1 LEQPGFNSCAQ
12 KWAKV
17 LKLLRPLNSNG
28 ANLANLQ
35 SQAAHSVRLR
45 DTVSSKDIQNG
56 RREIE
61 MEPPAWSAL
70 IPVAQYVRMSTDDQ
84 KYSPHNQSAANDAY
98 AAAHGMMIT
107 RTYFDEGKSGLT
119 FGGRGG
125 LNLLIKDVL
134 NGEVDF
140 EAILVLDV
148 SRWGRFQDPD
158 ESAYYE
164 YSCKRAG
171 IAVHYSAEQFENDG
185 SPLGAIA
192 KWLKRSMAG
201 EFSRELSVKVYAGQ
215 HRLSKL
221 GFRLGGHP
229 GYGLRRLLVDQNG
242 SVKCALQKGEWKSI
256 STDRVILT
264 HGPTHEIELVRW
276 IFSMFVQGKKVEY
289 EIAKLLNER
298 GLRNHHGYVWKG
310 HTVRY
315 ILKNENYI
323 GNYVWNR
330 KSFKLRKI
338 VVRNGP
344 DSWMRT
350 EDAFEAIVERSTFEA
365 AQAIFRDRTQR
376 TPKGRPRWLSD
387 EEMLKRLSQVFRKQ
401 GRLSRRIIDTAPHL
415 PSCWAYSVRFGGV
428 ANAYDRVGFKKNVNQ
443 YGVKIKDRN
452 LPIEPC
458 TQPRGFRDDEMLGAL
473 KLLLKDRGY
482 LSAAMINGCKDM
494 PSAHAFYSHFGGLER
509 AYELIGYER
518 PYRTRPS
525 FSNEDMLE
533 VLRSLS
539 KKHGK
544 LSRKIINATDGIPS
558 AGCYYDR
565 FGSLGRAYKLI
576 EYEPNALKSYTD
588 SRGVSNEMLLSKL
601 RSLLSARGYLSGRLI
616 DRTRDMP
623 SRTLYCNRFG
633 SLRRVY
639 ELIEYAPRVL
649 KIIRYEPRTLKSR
662 TVSKG
667 MTNEDLLDTLRGLL
681 LNRGYL
687 SGRLIDRTAG
697 MPSRILYYK
706 RFGSLRRAYGL
717 IGYTP

>member
-1 LEQPGFNSCAQ
+1 ME
-12 KWAKV
+12 
-17 LKLLRPLNSNG
+17 
-28 ANLANLQ
+28 LQ
-35 SQAAHSVRLR
+35 
-45 DTVSSKDIQNG
+45 
-56 RREIE
+56 
-61 MEPPAWSAL
+61 AWGAL

-84 KYSPHNQSAANDAY
+84 KYSPHNQSAANEAY

-119 FGGRGG
+119 FDGRGG
-125 LNLLIKDVL
+125 LNQLIKDVL

-140 EAILVLDV
+140 KAILVLDV

-171 IAVHYSAEQFENDG
+171 IAVHYCAEPFDNDG
-185 SPLGAIA
+185 GPLGAIA

-201 EFSRELSVKVYAGQ
+201 EFSRDLSVKVYAGQ
-215 HRLSKL
+215 RRLSKL

-242 SVKCALQKGEWKSI
+242 TVKCALKTGEWKSI
-256 STDRVILT
+256 ATDRVVLT

-289 EIAKLLNER
+289 EIARLLNER
-298 GLRNHHGYVWKG
+298 GVRNHRGNIWKG

-330 KSFKLRKI
+330 KSFKLRQS

-344 DSWMRT
+344 ESWMRT
-350 EDAFEAIVERSTFEA
+350 EGAFEAIVEHSIFEA
-365 AQAIFRDRTQR
+365 AQAIFRDRIQR
-376 TPKGRPRWLSD
+376 TSKGRPGSLSD
-387 EEMLKRLSQVFRKQ
+387 EEMLKRLSRVFQEQ
-401 GRLSRRIIDTAPHL
+401 GRLSRRIIDTAPNL

-452 LPIEPC
+452 LPVESC
-458 TQPRGFRDDEMLGAL
+458 TKRRGFRDDEMLKAL
-473 KLLLKDRGY
+473 KHLLHDRGY
-482 LSAAMINGCKDM
+482 LSATVINGCKDM

-509 AYELIGYER
+509 AYKLIGYER

-525 FSNEDMLE
+525 FTNEAMLE

-539 KKHGK
+539 EKHGK

-565 FGSLGRAYKLI
+565 FGSLGRAYKLSG
-576 EYEPNALKSYTD
+576 YKPSALKSYTD
-588 SRGVSNEMLLSKL
+588 SRGITNEDLLSKL
-601 RSLLSARGYLSGRLI
+601 RSLLSALGYLSGRLI

-633 SLRRVY
+633 SLRRAY
-639 ELIEYAPRVL
+639 GQIGYTPRVFKL
-649 KIIRYEPRTLKSR
+649 IRHEPRSVKIRTL
-662 TVSKG
+662 SKG
-667 MTNEDLLDTLRGLL
+667 MTNEDFLEKLRGLL
-681 LNRGYL
+681 QNRGYL

-697 MPSRILYYK
+697 MPSRISYYN

>member
-1 LEQPGFNSCAQ
+1 
-12 KWAKV
+12 V
-17 LKLLRPLNSNG
+17 LKLLRPTNSSG
-28 ANLANLQ
+28 ANLAILQ

-56 RREIE
+56 RREIQ
-61 MEPPAWSAL
+61 MEPPTGSAL
-70 IPVAQYVRMSTDDQ
+70 TPVAQYVRMSTDDQ

-107 RTYFDEGKSGLT
+107 RSYFDEGKSGLT

-125 LNLLIKDVL
+125 LNQLIKDVL

-140 EAILVLDV
+140 KAILVLDV

-171 IAVHYSAEQFENDG
+171 IAVHYCAEPFDNDG
-185 SPLGAIA
+185 GPLGAIA

-242 SVKCALQKGEWKSI
+242 TVKCALQKGEWKSI
-256 STDRVILT
+256 ATDRVTLT

-276 IFSMFVQGKKVEY
+276 IFSTFIQGNKAEH

-298 GLRNHHGYVWKG
+298 GLRNHRGSVWKG

-330 KSFKLRKI
+330 KSFKLRKNI
-338 VVRNGP
+338 ARNGP
-344 DSWMRT
+344 ESWMRT
-350 EDAFEAIVERSTFEA
+350 EDAFEAIVEHSTFEA
-365 AQAIFRDRTQR
+365 AQTIFRNRIQR
-376 TPKGRPRWLSD
+376 TPKGRPRLLSD
-387 EEMLKRLSQVFRKQ
+387 DEMLKRLSGVFQ
-401 GRLSRRIIDTAPHL
+401 EHGRLSRRIIDNAPNL

-452 LPIEPC
+452 LPTEPY
-458 TQPRGFRDDEMLGAL
+458 TQPRGFRDDEMLSAL
-473 KLLLKDRGY
+473 RLLLQDRGY

-494 PSAHAFYSHFGGLER
+494 PSANAYYSHFGGLER
-509 AYELIGYER
+509 AYELIEYER

-525 FSNEDMLE
+525 LTNEAILE
-533 VLRSLS
+533 ILRSLFE
-539 KKHGK
+539 KRGK
-544 LSRKIINATDGIPS
+544 LSRKIINATYGIPS
-558 AGCYYDR
+558 ASCYYDR
-565 FGSLGRAYKLI
+565 FGSLGRAYKLSGC
-576 EYEPNALKSYTD
+576 ELGTSKSYTE
-588 SRGVSNEMLLSKL
+588 SRGITNETLLGRL
-601 RSLLSARGYLSGRLI
+601 RSLLSVRGYLSGRLI
-616 DRTRDMP
+616 DRTSGMP

-633 SLRRVY
+633 SLRRAY
-639 ELIEYAPRVL
+639 ELIGYAPRVF
-649 KIIRYEPRTLKSR
+649 KIIRYEPRILKSR
-662 TVSKG
+662 TLSKG
-667 MTNEDLLDTLRGLL
+667 WTNEDWLEKLRGLL
-681 LNRGYL
+681 QNRGYL

-697 MPSRILYYK
+697 MPSRISYYN